1 MFRSMLDPSLT
12 WLSVAD
18 LEAWRAE
25 FPEDV
30 RGQWVEVVP

>member
-12 WLSVAD
+12 WLSVAS
-18 LEAWRAE
+18 LEAWRVE
-25 FPEDV
+25 FPNDV